1 MQHIIAVCCDIKRQ
15 MVEQDERDMG
25 PRMLLNFGHT
35 IGHAIEKCHG
45 YEDLYQSGGH
55 RHGWR

>member
-25 PRMLLNFGHT
+25 PRMPLNFGHT
-35 IGHAIEKCHG
+35 IGHAIENAVARKNG
-45 YEDLYQSGGH
+45 
-55 RHGWR
+55 HGWR